1 MATQTLP
8 HAVAFPQ
15 FVTAAKIS
23 QSEIVELIEAR
34 NTLAAL
40 EAHVAALESSMTSRL
55 QAGIPVEPGV
65 HVAKVQERSRRN
77 VSWREVLISFASD
90 LGYDGDKYASEVLA
104 ATAANRTP
112 VLIID

>member
-15 FVTAAKIS
+15 FTAARIS

-40 EAHVAALESSMTSRL
+40 EAHVAVLESSMTSRL
-55 QAGIPVEPGV
+55 QTRG
-65 HVAKVQERSRRN
+65 RC
-77 VSWREVLISFASD
+77 
-90 LGYDGDKYASEVLA
+90 
-104 ATAANRTP
+104 
-112 VLIID
+112 